1 MRTTATRA
9 ACDMVVAKL
18 ARAWQCF
25 NSRGCISAALGAHNG
40 LRELKNSAS
49 SSCRGRT
56 RRKKLPGRSG
66 LVCDQTICARGGRR
80 RTGRRPAPS
89 LAAVLEGILVPDL
102 ALAWPRPGIE
112 HGKPQEAATGE
123 VDDSRIAECSARL
136 GRSPPQAV
144 DETPFDRNG
153 ASSRGG
159 IIAKTPAQ
167 FQEQEPRLERVAL
180 NRSVV
185 SRAWVPL
192 AACPPVSAIHT
203 GGQAASG
210 TRYDLVK
217 RALAAAATRRSP
229 GRGRP
234 G

>member
-1 MRTTATRA
+1 MHPGLLNLGSLEFPKSQALASLIRVIGSTAADAYPR
-9 ACDMVVAKL
+9 L
-18 ARAWQCF
+18 WAR
-25 NSRGCISAALGAHNG
+25 SATF
-40 LRELKNSAS
+40 RELKNSAS

-56 RRKKLPGRSG
+56 RRKKRTEQSG

-80 RTGRRPAPS
+80 RTGRPPAPS

-102 ALAWPRPGIE
+102 LLAWPRPGIE

-123 VDDSRIAECSARL
+123 VDDSRVAERSTRL

-159 IIAKTPAQ
+159 IMPETLAQ
-167 FQEQEPRLERVAL
+167 FQEQESRL
-180 NRSVV
+180 S
-185 SRAWVPL
+185 
-192 AACPPVSAIHT
+192 
-203 GGQAASG
+203 
-210 TRYDLVK
+210 
-217 RALAAAATRRSP
+217 AAATRRDRLTNTS